1 MNVGKNLKKPLMV
14 QLKFIILQKWTPRK
28 SNPLSMKKQTLSK
41 IKLTNRVYHRH
52 LKTYYQHD
60 YELYAVVIMYA
71 IMIMNCII
79 KL

>member
-1 MNVGKNLKKPLMV
+1 
-14 QLKFIILQKWTPRK
+14 
-28 SNPLSMKKQTLSK
+28 MKKQTLSK

-60 YELYAVVIMYA
+60 YELYAIVIMYA